1 MLEMHLVQLIFR
13 LSSTLI
19 KEGYLPI
26 DRSGDLI
33 YQARERFFVRVCTR
47 EQGQS
52 CCPESR
58 EGTSGIEVV
67 WCRPRE

>member
-1 MLEMHLVQLIFR
+1 MLEMYLIQLIFR

-26 DRSGDLI
+26 DRSGDHI

-47 EQGQS
+47 EKGQMCS
-52 CCPESR
+52 ARSR
-58 EGTSGIEVV
+58 VGMPGIEVV
-67 WCRPRE
+67 WYGADE